1 MISVGRRGDD
11 KKVLGLGFG
20 GGRNEMMEEENEL
33 EEGEACFY
41 HQEDGGNDNGDNFDP
56 DVALAYLDDKVRDV
70 LGHFQKDFE
79 GGVSAENLGA
89 KFGGYGSFLPTHQ
102 RSPSIWSHP
111 KSPQKVQNNGTPTSP
126 NNLPLEGARQNS
138 TVPSSVT
145 LPVKL
150 GQASTNVLPPLISRA
165 PSGDNSSKRDARIC
179 SMGSG
184 EFTPK
189 QEAVNRVSNP
199 TDQKTLKVRLK
210 VPPDS
215 MTQTIYS
222 DFGLDIS
229 PSSSPEDS
237 PVASGGFSPESQSTP
252 EKSPTS
258 ILQLMTSF
266 PVAGGSLLSPLS
278 DSLVNLMER
287 DNLRKDS
294 RPGVAWKAKEVG
306 SSLLEEE
313 PHFARGEEKVF
324 GEKKMKSL
332 EKSGRLMGQNNGNGK
347 DAGHDIS
354 ALLKKDIDIETP
366 AGKELVSNALK
377 LSILTS
383 SQSATDSGK
392 GTSRTYDIAREVHKD
407 IFKEKLFS
415 FDHPKDEVQD
425 SLGRQVVNRG
435 GKHNANSLSDKVSED
450 KNLRSSNDV
459 LDLSR
464 KDGKK
469 KSNRSDSSLPCDG
482 SKGRKDVNVE
492 PTDRAKEKVNRKAT
506 SLDHNGTKMASGKD
520 QLSSK
525 RRKKSKGTEKNGN
538 LSRNFHKE
546 FLKVVSSATLKD
558 KQKIDGDIQD
568 EAKLDGNTVHK
579 DFGQSRESHRD
590 YAADVKKEPAD
601 DLLETP
607 FRDRPKEIKSEVA
620 EKETHAYAGKSKERT
635 SGKKVD
641 VLEASPKGAP
651 AAAYRSTL
659 NVPGSDSV
667 PPMVPPLVIEEWV
680 CCDKCEKWRLLPF
693 GMNPSQL
700 PKKWL
705 CTMLTWLPGMNKCT
719 FSEDET
725 TSALYQASVLNYQNN
740 PLSRPS
746 VVASGGAL
754 SEGQIPDLIRQENSL
769 HPMPTVG
776 NKKPKDRS
784 NEAGSYTG
792 LIPPSDLTRKDQ
804 HASIIGRSLNE
815 PNHMSLESNQG
826 SKGGFQ
832 QLSKSSDSG
841 GEKQTQRSKEKHKL
855 DRGDSFK
862 HLKVKSKRETANDGY
877 KAFKKLKAEG
887 LSGTRED
894 WNLDNGGVGKMNPNS
909 NNGLPER
916 LSEKNVQIHDE
927 YPYWNDPVGDEKDN
941 LPGPARKPKENMQ
954 VSLDGGI
961 LDMGK
966 SGTKD
971 VVKKRKAT
979 DWQESQSYPLE
990 TTLHHTNHH
999 VQDNKASAAK
1009 EMTSE
1014 SERRKEKKARV
1025 HKSDRKESR
1034 TSKGGDRTDKKGKI
1048 ARIVMSGGRDLVGDA
1063 REEESQGPM
1072 NDQQLG
1078 YQGEKTLSHRTL
1090 DGIDSLKRDVG
1101 YGQSST
1107 AATSSS
1113 SKVSGSQKSKVNFPD
1128 VKGSP
1133 VESVSSS
1140 PLRISNP
1147 DKVTSV
1153 RRTPSVKDDARNTCS
1168 PKRCS
1173 DGIGDDDSNRSGTVR
1188 KEKASTVIHRESVE
1202 LSVLGYQGRDANH
1215 LYGGNAS
1222 PSPYKRDHRLGVGG
1236 VDSLDQ
1242 HYQYPGEPTVKEHSY
1257 DDERV
1262 NNNHHYANGS
1272 LLKKSAKTS
1281 SSRSEDQTKVSKFD
1295 LGKGKN
1301 KVPNL
1306 FNEQEELRSSNHS
1319 RYADIEVHNHTPHQ
1333 GEPRDINSNLQHK
1346 SGVQPSKDE
1355 LNLSDKKCAGKWS
1368 SEVRREKLS
1377 KVVSHDGD
1385 LKPGVASLKFGRF
1398 NPNRPQYLIQDHDI
1412 ENVTNRI
1419 NPERADQI
1427 DIVSGKGKSQ
1437 LLPHSGDKQETLSRC
1452 PRPVAGPSGGGDASK
1467 VPKQLRRP
1475 DNQNGTHH
1483 NSLKNCTINGP
1494 VNDRNAPS
1502 PARKDPATQA
1512 ASNALRE
1519 AKDLKHSADR
1529 VKNFGSILE
1538 TTGLYFQAA
1547 LKFLHGA
1554 SLYEAA
1560 SNDGA
1565 KHAEMAQSLEVYSST
1580 AKLCAF
1586 VAYEYER
1593 CKEMA
1598 AAALAYK
1605 CMELA
1610 HMRVIY
1616 FRHSSANKDRNELLT
1631 ALQMAPPGES
1641 PSSSASDVDNLNQG
1655 TLDKLASVKGVNS
1668 PHVAGNHVIVA
1679 KNRPNFMRLLSFA
1692 EDVNL
1697 AMEASRKS
1705 QSAFAAAKVSM
1716 VEAKHEDGISSIK
1729 RALNFNFHD
1738 VQGLLRLVRLAM
1750 EAISH

>member
-11 KKVLGLGFG
+11 REVLGLWFG
-20 GGRNEMMEEENEL
+20 GGSRNEMMEEENEL
-33 EEGEACFY
+33 EEGEACFC

-56 DVALAYLDDKVRDV
+56 DVALSYLDDKVRDV

-102 RSPSIWSHP
+102 RSPSIWTHP
-111 KSPQKVQNNGTPTSP
+111 TPQKVQNNGTPPSP
-126 NNLPLEGARQNS
+126 NNLPLEGTHQNS
-138 TVPSSVT
+138 TVPSSAT

-165 PSGDNSSKRDARIC
+165 PSGENSSKRDARIC

-184 EFTPK
+184 EFTSK
-189 QEAVNRVSNP
+189 QEAGNRLSNP

-210 VPPDS
+210 VGPRDS

-229 PSSSPEDS
+229 PSSSLEDS
-237 PVASGGFSPESQSTP
+237 PVESGGFSPESQSTP

-278 DSLVNLMER
+278 DSLMNLMER
-287 DNLRKDS
+287 GNLRKYS
-294 RPGVAWKAKEVG
+294 RPGIAWKVKEEG
-306 SSLLEEE
+306 SSLLEDE
-313 PHFARGEEKVF
+313 PHFTRGEEKVS
-324 GEKKMKSL
+324 GEKNMKSL
-332 EKSGRLMGQNNGNGK
+332 EKSGRLMGLKNGNSK
-347 DAGHDIS
+347 DAGNDIS
-354 ALLKKDIDIETP
+354 ALLKKEIDIETP

-377 LSILTS
+377 LPILSS
-383 SQSATDSGK
+383 SQSATDSGN
-392 GTSRTYDIAREVHKD
+392 GTSRTYDMAREVHKYTL
-407 IFKEKLFS
+407 KEKPFS
-415 FDHPKDEVQD
+415 SDHPKDEVRD
-425 SLGRQVVNRG
+425 SLGRQDVNG
-435 GKHNANSLSDKVSED
+435 VGKRNANSSFDKVSED
-450 KNLRSSNDV
+450 KKLRSSNDV
-459 LDLSR
+459 PDLLR
-464 KDGKK
+464 KDRKK
-469 KSNRSDSSLPCDG
+469 KSDESDNSVPCDG
-482 SKGRKDVNVE
+482 LKGRKDVSGE
-492 PTDRAKEKVNRKAT
+492 PTDRAKEEVSRKAT
-506 SLDHNGTKMASGKD
+506 SLDRNATKMAHGKD

-525 RRKKSKGTEKNGN
+525 GRKKSKGSEKNGN
-538 LSRNFHKE
+538 LSRDFRKE
-546 FLKVVSSATLKD
+546 CLKVVSSATLKD
-558 KQKIDGDIQD
+558 NQKIDGDIQT
-568 EAKLDGNTVHK
+568 EATLEGNTAHK
-579 DFGQSRESHRD
+579 DLGQSRESHRD
-590 YAADVKKEPAD
+590 YAADVKKEPAE

-607 FRDRPKEIKSEVA
+607 FRDRPKEIKSEVG
-620 EKETHAYAGKSKERT
+620 EKETHSYAGKSKERP

-651 AAAYRSTL
+651 SVAYCSTL
-659 NVPGSDSV
+659 NVPGSDPV
-667 PPMVPPLVIEEWV
+667 PPVVPPLVIEEWV

-719 FSEDET
+719 FTEDET
-725 TSALYQASVLNYQNN
+725 TSALYATVLNSQHN
-740 PLSRPS
+740 PLTRPS
-746 VVASGGAL
+746 IVASGVAL
-754 SEGQIPDLIRQENSL
+754 SEAQNPDLIRQENSV
-769 HPMPTVG
+769 HSMSTVG

-784 NEAGSYTG
+784 NAAGSYTG
-792 LIPPSDLTRKDQ
+792 LLPPSDLTRKDQ
-804 HASIIGRSLNE
+804 QASNRGRSLNE
-815 PNHMSLESNQG
+815 ANLISLESNQG
-826 SKGGFQ
+826 NKGGFQ
-832 QLSKSSDSG
+832 QVSKSSDSG
-841 GEKQTQRSKEKHKL
+841 GEKQTQRSKEKRKL

-862 HLKVKSKRETANDGY
+862 HLKVKSKRETDNDGY
-877 KAFKKLKAEG
+877 KAVKKLKAEG
-887 LSGTRED
+887 LSSTCED
-894 WNLDNGGVGKMNPNS
+894 WDLDNGGTGKMNPNS

-916 LSEKNVQIHDE
+916 LSEKNVEIHDE
-927 YPYWNDPVGDEKDN
+927 YPKEKH
-941 LPGPARKPKENMQ
+941 MQ
-954 VSLDGGI
+954 VSLDGVI

-971 VVKKRKAT
+971 VVGKKRKAT
-979 DWQESQSYPLE
+979 DWQESQSYPPE
-990 TTLHHTNHH
+990 TIPHHTNHH
-999 VQDNKASAAK
+999 VQDNKASAVK

-1014 SERRKEKKARV
+1014 SERRKEKKAKV

-1034 TSKGGDRTDKKGKI
+1034 TSKGGDRTDKKGKTS
-1048 ARIVMSGGRDLVGDA
+1048 RIVVSGGRDLVGNA
-1063 REEESQGPM
+1063 REEESRGPIK
-1072 NDQQLG
+1072 DQQLG
-1078 YQGEKTLSHRTL
+1078 YEGEKTISHRTQ
-1090 DGIDSLKRDVG
+1090 DGIDSLKRDIG
-1101 YGQSST
+1101 YGQSSA

-1113 SKVSGSQKSKVNFPD
+1113 SKVSGSQKSKANFPE

-1147 DKVTSV
+1147 DK
-1153 RRTPSVKDDARNTCS
+1153 RRKDDARNNCS

-1188 KEKASTVIHRESVE
+1188 KDKASSVVHRESVE
-1202 LSVLGYQGRDANH
+1202 SSVLGYQGRDANH
-1215 LYGGNAS
+1215 VSVGNA
-1222 PSPYKRDHRLGVGG
+1222 SPYKRDHRLGVGG

-1242 HYQYPGEPTVKEHSY
+1242 HNQYSGEPTGKEHRY
-1257 DDERV
+1257 DEERV
-1262 NNNHHYANGS
+1262 NSNHRYANGS
-1272 LLKKSAKTS
+1272 LPKKSAKTS

-1306 FNEQEELRSSNHS
+1306 FNEQEELHSSNHS
-1319 RYADIEVHNHTPHQ
+1319 RYVDMEVNNRTPHQ

-1346 SGVQPSKDE
+1346 TGVQPSKDE
-1355 LNLSDKKCAGKWS
+1355 LNLSDKKSAGKWS

-1377 KVVSHDGD
+1377 KVVNHDGD
-1385 LKPGVASLKFGRF
+1385 LKSDVASLKFGRS
-1398 NPNRPQYLIQDHDI
+1398 NPNRLQNLMQDH
-1412 ENVTNRI
+1412 ETEKVTNQI
-1419 NPERADQI
+1419 YPERAEQI

-1483 NSLKNCTINGP
+1483 SSLKNCTINGA

-1502 PARKDPATQA
+1502 PARKDPTTQA

-1616 FRHSSANKDRNELLT
+1616 FKHSGANKDRNELLT

-1655 TLDKLASVKGVNS
+1655 ALDKLASGKGVNS

-1679 KNRPNFMRLLSFA
+1679 KNRANFLRLLSFA

-1729 RALNFNFHD
+1729 RVLNFNFHD

>member
-11 KKVLGLGFG
+11 REVLGLGFG
-20 GGRNEMMEEENEL
+20 GGTRNEMMEEENEL

-56 DVALAYLDDKVRDV
+56 DVALSYLDDKVRDV

-102 RSPSIWSHP
+102 RSPSIWTHP
-111 KSPQKVQNNGTPTSP
+111 TPQKVQNNGTPPSP

-138 TVPSSVT
+138 TVPSSAT

-165 PSGDNSSKRDARIC
+165 PSGENSSKRDARIC

-189 QEAVNRVSNP
+189 QEAVNRLSNP

-210 VPPDS
+210 VGPRDS

-229 PSSSPEDS
+229 PSSSLEDS
-237 PVASGGFSPESQSTP
+237 PVESGGFSPESQSTP

-287 DNLRKDS
+287 DNLRKYS
-294 RPGVAWKAKEVG
+294 RPGISWKVKEEG
-306 SSLLEEE
+306 SSLLEGE

-332 EKSGRLMGQNNGNGK
+332 EKSGKLMGLKNGNSK
-347 DAGHDIS
+347 DAGNDIS
-354 ALLKKDIDIETP
+354 LKKEIDIETP

-377 LSILTS
+377 LPILSS

-392 GTSRTYDIAREVHKD
+392 GTSRTYDMAREVQKNTL
-407 IFKEKLFS
+407 KEKPFS
-415 FDHPKDEVQD
+415 SDHPKDEVRD
-425 SLGRQVVNRG
+425 SLGRQDANRI
-435 GKHNANSLSDKVSED
+435 GKHDANSSSDKVD
-450 KNLRSSNDV
+450 KKLRSSNDV
-459 LDLSR
+459 PDLLR

-469 KSNRSDSSLPCDG
+469 KSYKSDNSVPCDG
-482 SKGRKDVNVE
+482 SKGRKDVSGE
-492 PTDRAKEKVNRKAT
+492 PTDRAKEKVSRKAT
-506 SLDHNGTKMASGKD
+506 SLDRNGTKMGPVKD

-525 RRKKSKGTEKNGN
+525 GRKKSKGTEKNGN
-538 LSRNFHKE
+538 LSRDFHKE
-546 FLKVVSSATLKD
+546 CLKVVSSATLKD
-558 KQKIDGDIQD
+558 KQKIDGDIQT
-568 EAKLDGNTVHK
+568 EAKPEGNTAHK
-579 DFGQSRESHRD
+579 DFDQSRESHRD
-590 YAADVKKEPAD
+590 YAADVKKEPAE

-607 FRDRPKEIKSEVA
+607 FRDRPKEIKSEVG
-620 EKETHAYAGKSKERT
+620 EKETHSYAGKPKERT

-641 VLEASPKGAP
+641 VLEASPKGVP
-651 AAAYRSTL
+651 SVGYRSTL
-659 NVPGSDSV
+659 NVPGSDTV
-667 PPMVPPLVIEEWV
+667 PPVVPPLVIEEWV

-719 FSEDET
+719 FTEDET
-725 TSALYQASVLNYQNN
+725 TSALYATVLNSQNN

-746 VVASGGAL
+746 VVASGVAL
-754 SEGQIPDLIRQENSL
+754 SEAQNPDLIHQENSV
-769 HPMPTVG
+769 HSMPTVG

-784 NEAGSYTG
+784 NAAGSYTG

-804 HASIIGRSLNE
+804 QASIRGRSLNE
-815 PNHMSLESNQG
+815 ANLISLESNQG
-826 SKGGFQ
+826 NKGGFQ
-832 QLSKSSDSG
+832 QGSKSSDSG
-841 GEKQTQRSKEKHKL
+841 GEKQIQRSKDKRKL

-862 HLKVKSKRETANDGY
+862 HLKVKSKRETDNDGY
-877 KAFKKLKAEG
+877 KAIKKLKAEG
-887 LSGTRED
+887 LSSTCED
-894 WNLDNGGVGKMNPNS
+894 WNLDNVGTGKMNPNS
-909 NNGLPER
+909 NSGLPVR
-916 LSEKNVQIHDE
+916 LSEKNVEIHDE
-927 YPYWNDPVGDEKDN
+927 YPRE
-941 LPGPARKPKENMQ
+941 RNMQ
-954 VSLDGGI
+954 VSLDGGV

-971 VVKKRKAT
+971 VVGKKRKAT
-979 DWQESQSYPLE
+979 DWQESQSYPPE

-999 VQDNKASAAK
+999 VQDNKASAVK

-1014 SERRKEKKARV
+1014 SERRKEKKAKV

-1034 TSKGGDRTDKKGKI
+1034 TSKGGDRSDKKGKT

-1063 REEESQGPM
+1063 REEESRGPIK
-1072 NDQQLG
+1072 DQQLG
-1078 YQGEKTLSHRTL
+1078 YEGEKTISHRAL
-1090 DGIDSLKRDVG
+1090 DGVDSLKRDVG

-1113 SKVSGSQKSKVNFPD
+1113 SKVSGSQKSKANFPE

-1140 PLRISNP
+1140 PLRTFNP
-1147 DKVTSV
+1147 DNVTSV
-1153 RRTPSVKDDARNTCS
+1153 RSTPSGKDDARNNCS

-1173 DGIGDDDSNRSGTVR
+1173 DGLGDDDSNRSGTVR
-1188 KEKASTVIHRESVE
+1188 KEKASSVMHRESVE
-1202 LSVLGYQGRDANH
+1202 SSALGYQGRDANH
-1215 LYGGNAS
+1215 VSGGNAS
-1222 PSPYKRDHRLGVGG
+1222 PPPYKRDHRLGVGG

-1242 HYQYPGEPTVKEHSY
+1242 HNQYSGELTGKEHRY
-1257 DDERV
+1257 DEERV
-1262 NNNHHYANGS
+1262 NSNHRYANGS
-1272 LLKKSAKTS
+1272 LPKKSAKTS
-1281 SSRSEDQTKVSKFD
+1281 SSRSEDQTKVSKSD

-1301 KVPNL
+1301 NVPNL
-1306 FNEQEELRSSNHS
+1306 FSEQEELHSSNHS
-1319 RYADIEVHNHTPHQ
+1319 RYVDIEVHNRTPHQ

-1346 SGVQPSKDE
+1346 TGLQPSKDE
-1355 LNLSDKKCAGKWS
+1355 FNLSDKKSAGKWS

-1377 KVVSHDGD
+1377 KVDHEIE
-1385 LKPGVASLKFGRF
+1385 KVA
-1398 NPNRPQYLIQDHDI
+1398 
-1412 ENVTNRI
+1412 NRI
-1419 NPERADQI
+1419 HPERAEQI

-1483 NSLKNCTINGP
+1483 SSLKNCTINGA

-1502 PARKDPATQA
+1502 PARKDPTTQA

-1616 FRHSSANKDRNELLT
+1616 FRHSGANKDRIELLT

-1655 TLDKLASVKGVNS
+1655 TLDKLASGKGVNS

-1679 KNRPNFMRLLSFA
+1679 KNRPNFLRLLSFA
-1692 EDVNL
+1692 EDVSL

-1729 RALNFNFHD
+1729 RVLNFNFHD

>member
-1 MISVGRRGDD
+1 MISVGRRGNDS
-11 KKVLGLGFG
+11 KVLGLGFG
-20 GGRNEMMEEENEL
+20 GSRNEMMEEENEL

-41 HQEDGGNDNGDNFDP
+41 HQEEGGNSNDDDFDP
-56 DVALAYLDDKVRDV
+56 DVALSYLDEKVQDV

-111 KSPQKVQNNGTPTSP
+111 RTPQKVQNNGTPASP

-138 TVPSSVT
+138 SVPSSAT
-145 LPVKL
+145 LPVKQ
-150 GQASTNVLPPLISRA
+150 GQTSTNALPPLISGA
-165 PSGDNSSKRDARIC
+165 PSGGNSSKKDARIC

-184 EFTPK
+184 EFTSK
-189 QEAVNRVSNP
+189 LAAVNRPSNP
-199 TDQKTLKVRLK
+199 TDQKSLKVRLK
-210 VPPDS
+210 VGPPDS

-237 PVASGGFSPESQSTP
+237 PIESGGFSPESQSTP

-258 ILQLMTSF
+258 ILQVMTSF
-266 PVAGGSLLSPLS
+266 PVTGGSLLSPLS
-278 DSLVNLMER
+278 DSLLNLMER
-287 DNLRKDS
+287 DNLRKES
-294 RPGVAWKAKEVG
+294 RLGTAWKVKEEG
-306 SSLLEEE
+306 SSFLEEE
-313 PHFARGEEKVF
+313 PLVAVGEEKVF
-324 GEKKMKSL
+324 GEKKRKSL
-332 EKSGRLMGQNNGNGK
+332 EKSGRLMGLKNGNSK
-347 DAGHDIS
+347 DAGNDIS
-354 ALLKKDIDIETP
+354 ALLKKEIDIETP

-377 LSILTS
+377 LPILSS

-392 GTSRTYDIAREVHKD
+392 GTSRTFDMAREVHKN
-407 IFKEKLFS
+407 ILKEKLFS
-415 FDHPKDEVQD
+415 FDHPKEEVRD
-425 SLGRQVVNRG
+425 TLGRQDVNRVE
-435 GKHNANSLSDKVSED
+435 KRNANSSSDKVSED
-450 KNLRSSNDV
+450 KKSRSSNDV
-459 LDLSR
+459 LDLPR

-469 KSNRSDSSLPCDG
+469 KSDRSDNTLPGDG
-482 SKGRKDVNVE
+482 LKGRKDVNGE
-492 PTDRAKEKVNRKAT
+492 PTDRAKEKVSRKST
-506 SLDHNGTKMASGKD
+506 SFDRDGTKMAPGKE
-520 QLSSK
+520 QVSSK
-525 RRKKSKGTEKNGN
+525 GKKKSKGTEKNGN
-538 LSRNFHKE
+538 VSRDIQKE
-546 FLKVVSSATLKD
+546 CLKVVSSATLKD
-558 KQKIDGDIQD
+558 KQKIDGDIQN
-568 EAKLDGNTVHK
+568 EAKLDGHRVHK
-579 DFGQSRESHRD
+579 DFGQTREGYRD
-590 YAADVKKEPAD
+590 HPVDVKKEHAED
-601 DLLETP
+601 SLETP

-620 EKETHAYAGKSKERT
+620 EKEAHSVAGKSKERT
-635 SGKKVD
+635 SGKKV
-641 VLEASPKGAP
+641 VLETCPKGAP
-651 AAAYRSTL
+651 ATAHRSTL
-659 NVPGSDSV
+659 SVPGSDSV
-667 PPMVPPLVIEEWV
+667 PPVVAPLVIEEWV
-680 CCDKCEKWRLLPF
+680 CCDKCQKWRLLPF
-693 GMNPSQL
+693 GMHPSQL
-700 PKKWL
+700 PKTWL

-725 TSALYQASVLNYQNN
+725 TSALYQSIA
-740 PLSRPS
+740 
-746 VVASGGAL
+746 ASGVAL
-754 SEGQIPDLIRQENSL
+754 SEVQNPDLIRQDNSL
-769 HPMPTVG
+769 HSMPTVG

-784 NEAGSYTG
+784 NAAGSYTG
-792 LIPPSDLTRKDQ
+792 LALASDFTRKDQ
-804 HASIIGRSLNE
+804 QASIRGRSLNE
-815 PNHMSLESNQG
+815 VNQFSLESNQE

-841 GEKQTQRSKEKHKL
+841 GEKQTQRSKEKRKL

-862 HLKVKSKRETANDGY
+862 HLKVKSKRETDNDGY

-887 LSGTRED
+887 LSSSYED
-894 WNLDNGGVGKMNPNS
+894 WNLDNGGITGKMNPSS

-916 LSEKNVQIHDE
+916 LTEKNVQMHDE
-927 YPYWNDPVGDEKDN
+927 YAYWDNPVGDVKDN

-954 VSLDGGI
+954 VLDGGI
-961 LDMGK
+961 LDAGK

-971 VVKKRKAT
+971 AVVKKRKAS
-979 DWQESQSYPLE
+979 DWQESQSYPPE
-990 TTLHHTNHH
+990 TTLHPTKHH
-999 VQDNKASAAK
+999 VQDNKASAVK
-1009 EMTSE
+1009 EMASE
-1014 SERRKEKKARV
+1014 NERRKEKKARV

-1034 TSKGGDRTDKKGKI
+1034 TSKGGDRANKKGKI

-1063 REEESQGPM
+1063 REEENRGLIK
-1072 NDQQLG
+1072 DQQLG
-1078 YQGEKTLSHRTL
+1078 YQGEKAISQRTL
-1090 DGIDSLKRDVG
+1090 DGIDPLKRDVG

-1107 AATSSS
+1107 AANSSS
-1113 SKVSGSQKSKVNFPD
+1113 SKVSGSQKSKANFAE

-1153 RRTPSVKDDARNTCS
+1153 RRMPLGKDDAGNTCS

-1173 DGIGDDDSNRSGTVR
+1173 DGMRDDDSNMPETVR
-1188 KEKASTVIHRESVE
+1188 KEKASSVVHRESVE
-1202 LSVLGYQGRDANH
+1202 SSVLGYQGRDVNNVS
-1215 LYGGNAS
+1215 GGSA
-1222 PSPYKRDHRLGVGG
+1222 SPYKRDHRLAVGG

-1242 HYQYPGEPTVKEHSY
+1242 HHQYPSELTGKEHGY

-1272 LLKKSAKTS
+1272 LPKKSTKTS
-1281 SSRSEDQTKVSKFD
+1281 SSRSKDQTKVSKFD

-1306 FNEQEELRSSNHS
+1306 FNEQEELHSSNHS
-1319 RYADIEVHNHTPHQ
+1319 RYEDEVRNHTPHQ
-1333 GEPRDINSNLQHK
+1333 GEPRDVNNNLQNRF
-1346 SGVQPSKDE
+1346 SVQPSKDE
-1355 LNLSDKKCAGKWS
+1355 LNLPDKRSAGKWS
-1368 SEVRREKLS
+1368 GEVGKEKPS
-1377 KVVSHDGD
+1377 KLACHDGD
-1385 LKPGVASLKFGRF
+1385 LKTGVASLKDGRS
-1398 NPNRPQYLIQDHDI
+1398 NLHRPQNLTQDPEI
-1412 ENVTNRI
+1412 EKVTNRVF
-1419 NPERADQI
+1419 PERADQI
-1427 DIVSGKGKSQ
+1427 DTGKGKSQ

-1467 VPKQLRRP
+1467 VPKQLKRP
-1475 DNQNGTHH
+1475 DNQNGAHH
-1483 NSLKNCTINGP
+1483 SSLKNCTTNGS
-1494 VNDRNAPS
+1494 VNDRSAPS
-1502 PARKDPATQA
+1502 PVRKDPTTQA

-1538 TTGLYFQAA
+1538 TTGLYFEAA

-1565 KHAEMAQSLEVYSST
+1565 KHAEMNQSLEVYSST

-1616 FRHSSANKDRNELLT
+1616 FRHPSANKDRNELLT

-1655 TLDKLASVKGVNS
+1655 TLDKLALAKGVNS

-1679 KNRPNFMRLLSFA
+1679 KNRPNFMRLLNFA

-1705 QSAFAAAKVSM
+1705 QSAFSAAKVGM
-1716 VEAKHEDGISSIK
+1716 LEAKNEDGISSIK